1 MTKSPHIRS
10 FYHEPTFTWTHLAW
24 DPETGSAVIIDPV
37 LDYDQASGRTSMESS
52 KILLDLVDAE
62 SLSVGWIL
70 ETHAHADHLTSA
82 ARLKHR
88 LNAAVAIGAGIRS
101 VQAHFRAVFNLPGD
115 FPTDGAQFD
124 KLVDD
129 EDRIPLGNLE
139 LRVLHTPGHTDD
151 SVTYVIGDCAF
162 IGDTLFAP
170 DYGTARCDFP
180 GGDARRLY
188 RSIQRIYALGDETKL
203 FLCHDYPAEGSAA
216 RPMTTVAEH
225 RAGNVHIR
233 NGISEDQFVSMRDA
247 RDACLDMPALIL
259 PSIQVNIRAG
269 HLPPAESNGLV
280 YLKIPVD
287 AL

>member
-1 MTKSPHIRS
+1 MTNSPQIRS
-10 FYHEPTFTWTHLAW
+10 SYHLPTCTWTHLAW
-24 DPETGSAVIIDPV
+24 DPATGSAVIIDPV
-37 LDYDQASGRTSMESS
+37 LDYDPASGRTSMESS
-52 KILLDLVDAE
+52 DILLDLVE
-62 SLSVGWIL
+62 SENLSVGWIL

-101 VQAHFRAVFNLPGD
+101 VQAHFGAVFNLPGD
-115 FPTDGAQFD
+115 FPTDGTQFD
-124 KLVDD
+124 RLVDD
-129 EDRIPLGNLE
+129 EDRIPLGDLE

-151 SVTYVIGDCAF
+151 SMTYVIGDCAF

-203 FLCHDYPAEGSAA
+203 FLCHDYPAEGAAA
-216 RPMTTVAEH
+216 RPMTRVAEH
-225 RAGNVHIR
+225 KAANVHIR
-233 NGISEDQFVSMRDA
+233 DGVSEDQFVSMRDA
-247 RDACLDMPALIL
+247 RDACLEMPALIL

-269 HLPPAESNGLV
+269 QLPPAESNGLV

-287 AL
+287 AI